1 MKLQH
6 WLTILWALTLAGPA
20 PGAEK
25 QKLSSLDDYIRE
37 ALERE
42 GIAGPTPG
50 SLFAAASRYGD
61 LARDIRASQVDDVVT
76 IVVMDKASAIA
87 RGTTNSQRR
96 SELNASVSALGGPL
110 RAGGALSQL
119 AAMGGDQK
127 LQGQGETSRESV
139 LTTTLSA
146 RVTHVLPNGNLVLEG
161 TKDVMVN
168 SERQIVTIRG
178 VIRWN
183 DLSPL
188 NRVSSDRLTNLEVH
202 VQGKGVVGDAI
213 RRPNFLYRL
222 LMGLLPF

>member
-1 MKLQH
+1 
-6 WLTILWALTLAGPA
+6 
-20 PGAEK
+20 
-25 QKLSSLDDYIRE
+25 
-37 ALERE
+37 
-42 GIAGPTPG
+42 
-50 SLFAAASRYGD
+50 
-61 LARDIRASQVDDVVT
+61 
-76 IVVMDKASAIA
+76 
-87 RGTTNSQRR
+87 
-96 SELNASVSALGGPL
+96 
-110 RAGGALSQL
+110 
-119 AAMGGDQK
+119 MGGDQK
-127 LQGQGETSRESV
+127 LQGQGETSRESL

>member
-1 MKLQH
+1 MKLQY
-6 WLTILWALTLAGPA
+6 WLGSIVAAALTAPA
-20 PGAEK
+20 AGAEK
-25 QKLSSLDDYIRE
+25 QKLSPLDEYIRE
-37 ALERE
+37 ALERQ
-42 GIAGPTPG
+42 GLHSPTPG
-50 SLFAAASRYGD
+50 SLFEPSSRYGD
-61 LARDIRASQVDDVVT
+61 LARDVRAFQVDDVVT
-76 IVVMDKASAIA
+76 IVVTDRASAVA

-110 RAGGALSQL
+110 RAAGPLSQM
-119 AAMGGDQK
+119 ATMSGDQR
-127 LQGQGETSRESV
+127 LQGQGETSRESL

-146 RVTHVLPNGNLVLEG
+146 RVTHVLPNGNLVVEG
-161 TKDVMVN
+161 TKDLMVN

-188 NRVSSDRLTNLEVH
+188 NRVSSDRLTNLEVY